1 MRRTL
6 RPGLPLAFVVA
17 PFLAAS
23 AQDSQAVLDR
33 LRAIYNAETSLTAEF
48 SFVATSDYWDAP
60 QRQRGR
66 FQLSGQQYRIDT
78 ASDILV
84 VADGVSTLYRRAE
97 DQVIITNLEGEDDIL
112 SLGAALG
119 DLSSRFEVVSL
130 EEAALGGTLHDVIRL
145 SPRSDYS
152 SIGDLTLW
160 LRRRDAVV
168 SRIESLDSAAHV
180 TITFDHIEL
189 DAGMD
194 AGAFDFAP
202 PEGAEVIDM
211 RY

>member
-1 MRRTL
+1 M
-6 RPGLPLAFVVA
+6 VA

-33 LRAIYNAETSLTAEF
+33 LQAIYNAETSLKAEF
-48 SFVATSDYWDAP
+48 SFAATSDYWDAP
-60 QRQRGR
+60 QRQRGS
-66 FQLSGQQYRIDT
+66 FQLSGQRYRIET

-97 DQVIITNLEGEDDIL
+97 NQVIITNVEGEDDIL

-119 DLSSRFEVVSL
+119 DIHARFEVAGL
-130 EEAALGGTLHDVIRL
+130 EEAALGGTLHDVLRL
-145 SPRSDYS
+145 SPRSAYG

-160 LRRRDAVV
+160 LRRTDGVV
-168 SRIESLDSAAHV
+168 TRIESLDSAAHV
-180 TITFDHIEL
+180 TITFNHIEL
-189 DAGMD
+189 DAGID
-194 AGAFDFAP
+194 AYAFDLVP
-202 PEGAEVIDM
+202 PPDAEIIDM